1 MRSAGRALRK
11 MGCRFQRH
19 RIQIT
24 ATNDAELSAKT
35 HPAPVS
41 ARRNAA
47 TIRPPSAGPTA
58 RAMLLLAA
66 FSVTAGGIWSI
77 GTSSGTIACHAGLF
91 IAEPTF
97 KRKVK
102 KSRVYGETTPAKVR
116 TARIATE
123 TSIHDCQKISNRLR
137 S

>member
-11 MGCRFQRH
+11 IGWRCQRQ

-24 ATNDAELSAKT
+24 ATKDAELRAKT
-35 HPAPVS
+35 QLAPVS

-66 FSVTAGGIWSI
+66 LSVTACGRWSI
-77 GTSSGTIACHAGLF
+77 GTNSGTIACHAGLF

-97 KRKVK
+97 RRKVK
-102 KSRVYGETTPAKVR
+102 KRRVYGETTPLKVR
-116 TARIATE
+116 TARIAT
-123 TSIHDCQKISNRLR
+123 D
-137 S
+137 